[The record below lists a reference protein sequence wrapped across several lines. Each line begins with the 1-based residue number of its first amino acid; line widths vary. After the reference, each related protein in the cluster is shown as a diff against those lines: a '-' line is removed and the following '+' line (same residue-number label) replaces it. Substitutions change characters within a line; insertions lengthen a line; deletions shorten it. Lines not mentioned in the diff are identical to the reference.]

1 MKIILVLSL
10 FINSALAQYSVSV
23 GKANESKDGLLI
35 NIVKCDDIPITKRNQ
50 YSSAIKV
57 VSDTVKNDFLFYK
70 HKFDVTYRE
79 SKVAISR
86 DKNLQE
92 PFAKEGIGKI
102 IEVNCTGLDASS
114 SVLMS
119 LYDISEGKVK
129 ATTDVNLLAGDLRS
143 ATHRADD
150 LIYRGITGEQSVF
163 NSKVAFVSNE
173 KSGLKNNIKELYIM
187 DFDGFNTKKL
197 TSHRGIVLS
206 PAFSP
211 DNTKIIY
218 SLIDSK
224 VSKYRNIALYELDLV
239 GKSKKLISNKK
250 GINSGAVYTADG
262 TGIYL
267 TLSHGNNS
275 EIYHMDLKT
284 SQLRK
289 VTSHYAIDVDPS
301 INRDG
306 SLLTFLSSRQ
316 GKASIFTMNPSMTE
330 GNVKRIS
337 YVGKFNATPRF
348 SPDGSEIVFASWLDN
363 SFDLFRLT
371 SSGHSLVRLTKN
383 FGNNEDPSY
392 SPDGNF
398 IIFSSQRVISRV
410 KADQNLYIMTRDGEI
425 LGQLTNNI
433 GQCSTPRFSN

>member
-1 MKIILVLSL
+1 MI
-10 FINSALAQYSVSV
+10 
-23 GKANESKDGLLI
+23 
-35 NIVKCDDIPITKRNQ
+35 
-50 YSSAIKV
+50 
-57 VSDTVKNDFLFYK
+57 FYR
-70 HKFDVTYRE
+70 HKFDITSRE

-86 DKNLQE
+86 VKSSQK
-92 PFAKEGIGKI
+92 PFIKEGVTKI
-102 IEVNCTGLDASS
+102 VEVNCD
-114 SVLMS
+114 SVESGGRVTLA
-119 LYDISEGKVK
+119 LYDMLQNRYMAN
-129 ATTDVNLLAGDLRS
+129 ATVNLLAADLRS
-143 ATHRADD
+143 ATHQADD
-150 LIYRGITGEQSVF
+150 TLYRALTGGPSVF
-163 NSKVAFVSNE
+163 TSKVAFVSNE
-173 KSGLKNNIKELYIM
+173 KSSLRNNIKELYMM
-187 DFDGFNTKKL
+187 DFDGFNVRKL

-218 SLIDSK
+218 SLIESR
-224 VSKYRNIALYELDLV
+224 VSRTRNVALYELDLIR
-239 GKSKKLISNKK
+239 KTKRLISNKK

-262 TGIYL
+262 SGIYL
-267 TLSHGNNS
+267 TLSFGKNS
-275 EIYHMDLKT
+275 DIYHMDLKT
-284 SQLRK
+284 KALRK

-301 INRDG
+301 INRNG

-316 GKASIFTMNPSMTE
+316 GKASIFTMNPVLPE
-330 GNVKRIS
+330 GGNVKRIS

-383 FGNNEDPSY
+383 FGSNEDPSY

-398 IIFSSQRVISRV
+398 IVFSSQRVLSRV